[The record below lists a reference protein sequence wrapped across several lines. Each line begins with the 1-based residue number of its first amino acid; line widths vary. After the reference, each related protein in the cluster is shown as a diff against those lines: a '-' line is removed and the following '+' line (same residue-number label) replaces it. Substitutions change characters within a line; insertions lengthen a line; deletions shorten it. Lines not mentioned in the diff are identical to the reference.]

1 MLKQLLRCA
10 TLALLTAATAGCSS
24 LSPKGIDV
32 NPVAIHKASPSQV
45 VSTATGTVTSA
56 VQAELVPVQAYYTAL
71 TAARS
76 ATGSATTTAIRDYV
90 DAGITLVNS
99 YCLRWFQSLSERDVV
114 KSFEDGNF
122 NVIRQ
127 LGTALLGL
135 GKANTYFVTT
145 YGATNTAYEGISK
158 NFSDAFLIAPN
169 SRKVKAQVMSL
180 LDAREKELLETAKA
194 PRTFAEACRR
204 LERFADLCTHS
215 TAKEIVNNALDQSK
229 ATAEDDGRI
238 TLSPTS
244 DAINRATTQAV
255 ATANVAKAAAEA
267 SVQPLKE
274 SVKTLETALTRQTD
288 ASAAAATTT
297 QQLATQLNAL
307 RQELLQEKARAE
319 DERSQRESLQREL
332 QQLKAAKPAAPE
344 NKP

>member
-1 MLKQLLRCA
+1 MMNLLFRCA
-10 TLALLTAATAGCSS
+10 VLALVTAAAAGCSS

-32 NPVAIHKASPSQV
+32 NPVSIHKASPSQV

-56 VQAELVPVQAYYTAL
+56 IQAELVPVQAYYTAL

-114 KSFEDGNF
+114 KNFEDGNF

-145 YGATNTAYEGISK
+145 YGAANTAYEGISK

-180 LDAREKELLETAKA
+180 LDAREKELLGSANP
-194 PRTFAEACRR
+194 PRTFSEAYRR

-267 SVQPLKE
+267 SVQPLKD
-274 SVKTLETALTRQTD
+274 SVKTLEAALAKQTD
-288 ASAAAATTT
+288 AGATSAAAN
-297 QQLATQLNAL
+297 QQLAIQLNAL
-307 RQELLQEKARAE
+307 RLELQAEKARAE
-319 DERSQRESLQREL
+319 DERTRREQLEREL
-332 QQLKAAKPAAPE
+332 QLLKTPKQ
-344 NKP
+344 